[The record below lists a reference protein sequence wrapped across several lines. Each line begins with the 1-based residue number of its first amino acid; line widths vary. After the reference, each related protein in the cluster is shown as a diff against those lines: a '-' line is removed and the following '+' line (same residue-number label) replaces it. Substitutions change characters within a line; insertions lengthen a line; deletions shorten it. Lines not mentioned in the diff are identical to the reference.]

1 MKKWIVC
8 VLFVLVILMIGTVS
22 AENGMAVAAPK
33 AALETLSGPVVLPI
47 GSMWYETSSVP
58 PAFFWGGALP
68 APSSDGPFTFY
79 SREDTCLYVTDAY
92 DPGDVFEVAD
102 NEAVIG
108 TTNPVPAYNLVP
120 EIGDPVVTFAD
131 ERFSKGWWTMAGGQ
145 EHSITLTTVAGFPAG
160 RGYIM
165 VQPGACPTSSVPEF
179 PSAIL
184 PVTMIAGL
192 IGLVFL
198 IKRTR

>member
-1 MKKWIVC
+1 MKKWIVS

-22 AENGMAVAAPK
+22 AENGMAVVAPK
-33 AALETLSGPVVLPI
+33 TALETLSGPVVLPI
-47 GSMWYETSSVP
+47 GDMWYETWDVP
-58 PAFFWGGALP
+58 PAFFWSGTLP

-79 SREDTCLYVTDAY
+79 SREDTCLYVTDAF

-102 NEAVIG
+102 YETVIG
-108 TTNPVPAYNLVP
+108 TTNAVPAYDLVP

-131 ERFSKGWWTMAGGQ
+131 SRFSKGWWTMAGGQ
-145 EHSITLTTVAGFPAG
+145 EHSITLTTVAGFTGG

-165 VQPGACPTSSVPEF
+165 VQPGACPGSNIPEF

-184 PVTMIAGL
+184 PVTMIIGL
-192 IGLVFL
+192 VGLVFL